1 MRQAVEELLCA
12 VAEQLGP
19 IQSGS
24 EWYLFGS
31 VEKNFQQSFDI
42 DVLILCQ
49 NDEQADNLRRA
60 IDPDQFPLPLDLSL
74 MTFAEATQVDAVQSQ
89 NARLIYPRSVA
100 IHRVQVSPF

>member
-1 MRQAVEELLCA
+1 MREAIEDLLCTA
-12 VAEQLGP
+12 AEQLGP
-19 IQSGS
+19 IQSDS

-31 VEKNFQQSFDI
+31 VEKNSPQSFDI

-74 MTFAEATQVDAVQSQ
+74 MTFSEATQIDAVRSQ
-89 NARLIYPRSVA
+89 NARLVYPRRKQS
-100 IHRVQVSPF
+100 

>member
-19 IQSGS
+19 LQSGS

-31 VEKNFQQSFDI
+31 VERNFPQSFDI

-74 MTFAEATQVDAVQSQ
+74 MTFSEAAQVGAVQSQ
-89 NARLIYPRSVA
+89 NARLIYPRYVA
-100 IHRVQVSPF
+100 IHRCRGASF